1 MLTPIAW
8 FAFNGPDP
16 IFLIDANTRV
26 LVQNTVQI
34 RSDPMGLETTEATDA
49 KKIRH
54 PVASCLHV
62 TYCTNDQM
70 GRVGLELLSSTTI
83 PTNDLQNLH
92 SDGAAKSG
100 AVASEPALNGANSD
114 VLAALVAVLTPEQRA
129 TLAKLLGG

>member
-1 MLTPIAW
+1 MTPKIDPQFGLTSITSNENSEGTPEKS
-8 FAFNGPDP
+8 GVPS
-16 IFLIDANTRV
+16 LRV
-26 LVQNTVQI
+26 SQL
-34 RSDPMGLETTEATDA
+34 
-49 KKIRH
+49 
-54 PVASCLHV
+54 
-62 TYCTNDQM
+62 
-70 GRVGLELLSSTTI
+70 GRVGLELQSSTTI